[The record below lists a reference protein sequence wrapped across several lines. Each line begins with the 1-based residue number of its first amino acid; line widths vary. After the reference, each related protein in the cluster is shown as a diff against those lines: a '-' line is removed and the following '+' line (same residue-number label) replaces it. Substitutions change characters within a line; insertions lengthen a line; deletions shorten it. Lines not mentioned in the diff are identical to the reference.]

1 MSKILELRNSLRDY
15 AWGSPTLISDLLGI
29 ENRDGRPQAELWMGA
44 HPGAASRVQPDH
56 EWISLLDWIAADP
69 TGCLGDATA
78 RRFAG
83 ELPFLFKVLAVAEP
97 LSLQAHPNAEQAR
110 AGFER
115 ENQAGRA
122 LDDPTRN
129 YRDARPKPEL
139 LCALT
144 PFDAMLGF
152 RAISE
157 IDDLIGSLELP
168 GFAPRLEALRR
179 RGEAGL
185 RDFFSSLLRSDAEAR
200 AQIARTAAE
209 RCAARPNHPAR
220 RCVVELAKRHP
231 GDIGVLAPLMLNLIH
246 LEIGQAI
253 FLPAGELHSYLA
265 GCGIE
270 IMANSDNVLRGGL
283 TSKHVDE
290 SELLDVLT
298 FSSGPAQILEPLER
312 LPGVWT
318 YETSAAE
325 FELSRIDVAGEHARS
340 AAGSVEILLCTAGEG
355 RLEAGGSAAIEL
367 ARGHAYFVPANAG
380 EYRILG
386 DCQLFRAAMP
396 GS

>member
-1 MSKILELRNSLRDY
+1 MSKILELRNTLREY
-15 AWGSPTLISDLLGI
+15 AWGSPTLIPDLLGI
-29 ENRDGRPQAELWMGA
+29 ENRDGGPRAELWMGA

-56 EWISLLDWIAADP
+56 EWISLVDWIAADP
-69 TGCLGDATA
+69 AGCLGDATA
-78 RRFAG
+78 RQFHG
-83 ELPFLFKVLAVAEP
+83 ELPFLFKVLAAAEP
-97 LSLQAHPNAEQAR
+97 LSLQAHPDAEQAR

-115 ENQAGRA
+115 ENRIGRA
-122 LDDPTRN
+122 LDDPSRN

-152 RAISE
+152 REIAE
-157 IDDLIGSLELP
+157 IDELIGALELP
-168 GFAPRLEALRR
+168 GFAPRLEVLRGC
-179 RGEAGL
+179 GETGL
-185 RDFFSSLLRSDAEAR
+185 RDFFSSLMRSDAEAK

-209 RCAARPNHPAR
+209 RCAARPDHPAR
-220 RCVVELAKRHP
+220 RCVVELASRYP
-231 GDIGVLAPLMLNLIH
+231 DDVGVLAPLMLNLIR

-253 FLPAGELHSYLA
+253 YLPAGELHSYLA

-270 IMANSDNVLRGGL
+270 IMASSDNVLRGGL

-298 FSSGPAQILEPLER
+298 YSSGPAQILEPLER
-312 LPGVWT
+312 RPGVWT
-318 YETSAAE
+318 YETPAAE
-325 FELSRIDVAGEHARS
+325 FELSRIDVAGEHLR
-340 AAGSVEILLCTAGEG
+340 AASGSVEILLCTAGEG
-355 RLEAGGSAAIEL
+355 RLESGGSAAIGL
-367 ARGHAYFVPANAG
+367 ARGQAFFVPANAG

-386 DCQLFRAAMP
+386 ECQLFRAAMP

>member
-1 MSKILELRNSLRDY
+1 LSKILELRNTLREY

-29 ENRDGRPQAELWMGA
+29 ENRDGGPRAELWMGA

-56 EWISLLDWIAADP
+56 EWISLVDWIAADP
-69 TGCLGDATA
+69 AGCLGDATA
-78 RRFAG
+78 RQFGG
-83 ELPFLFKVLAVAEP
+83 ELPFLFKVLAAAEP

-115 ENQAGRA
+115 ENRIGRA
-122 LDDPTRN
+122 LDDPSRN

-152 RAISE
+152 RE
-157 IDDLIGSLELP
+157 IAEIAELIGALELP
-168 GFAPRLEALRR
+168 GFAPRLEVLR
-179 RGEAGL
+179 GGGDAGL
-185 RDFFSSLLRSDAEAR
+185 RDFFSSLMRSDVEAK
-200 AQIARTAAE
+200 AQIARTVAE
-209 RCAARPNHPAR
+209 RCAARPDHPAR
-220 RCVVELAKRHP
+220 RCVVELASRHP
-231 GDIGVLAPLMLNLIH
+231 NDVGVLAPLMLNLIH

-253 FLPAGELHSYLA
+253 YLPAGELHSYLA

-270 IMANSDNVLRGGL
+270 IMASSDNVLRGGL

-298 FSSGPAQILEPLER
+298 YSSGPAQILEPLER
-312 LPGVWT
+312 RPGVWS
-318 YETSAAE
+318 YETPAAE
-325 FELSRIDVAGEHARS
+325 FELSRIDVAGEHLS
-340 AAGSVEILLCTAGEG
+340 AASGSVEILLCTAGEG
-355 RLEAGGSAAIEL
+355 CLEAGGSAAIEL
-367 ARGHAYFVPANAG
+367 ARGQAFFVPADAG
-380 EYRILG
+380 EYRVLG
-386 DCQLFRAAMP
+386 ECQLFRAAMP